1 MGMFSFVSKWN
12 KAGEL
17 FRTRQFILTFAKE
30 EDLIKIEEVIKKR
43 REELAKK
50 EPNQQSPY
58 SIIFVA
64 RSFMGC
70 GCLLEMGGSN
80 DYSLERIT
88 ARERL
93 PGTHANVG
101 IRNLHNCFADFYFHV
116 LYIINILS

>member
-30 EDLIKIEEVIKKR
+30 DDLVKIEEVIKKR

-58 SIIFVA
+58 GIIFVA
-64 RSFMGC
+64 RSFMGG

-80 DYSLERIT
+80 GLFFRKDYS
-88 ARERL
+88 
-93 PGTHANVG
+93 P
-101 IRNLHNCFADFYFHV
+101 
-116 LYIINILS
+116 

>member
-30 EDLIKIEEVIKKR
+30 EDLVKIEEVIKKR

-58 SIIFVA
+58 GIIFVA
-64 RSFMGC
+64 RSFMGG
-70 GCLLEMGGSN
+70 GCLLEMGGFQWTI
-80 DYSLERIT
+80 LQKG
-88 ARERL
+88 L
-93 PGTHANVG
+93 QPVNVYQA
-101 IRNLHNCFADFYFHV
+101 LMLMLAFATFVIALLIF
-116 LYIINILS
+116 IFTFCA